1 MLEGFEWKVV
11 RHSADIRQKNFGT
24 ADVIEERLLEELA
37 ALESSG
43 IHAMIEPDQ
52 RVAQLL
58 QHIDDSLLQLD
69 RLDASVAG
77 YKMQLLSRSED
88 IAYIQN
94 QNKGLQVQTSNRH
107 LLLNEVDTLLS
118 TIQVD
123 QQAMQKLAS
132 TSLS

>member
-58 QHIDDSLLQLD
+58 SLIHI
-69 RLDASVAG
+69 
-77 YKMQLLSRSED
+77 
-88 IAYIQN
+88 
-94 QNKGLQVQTSNRH
+94 
-107 LLLNEVDTLLS
+107 
-118 TIQVD
+118 
-123 QQAMQKLAS
+123 
-132 TSLS
+132 